1 MGQRGLCCA
10 DGAEVMR
17 TWAGGEA
24 GRGGMDNISF
34 GSWALITLTCPSH
47 GSLHSLSDIYWVSA
61 RDQVLG
67 MQRSLIKS

>member
-17 TWAGGEA
+17 TWAGGGA
-24 GRGGMDNISF
+24 GQGRVGNISF
-34 GSWALITLTCPSH
+34 GAWALITPTRPSH

-67 MQRSLIKS
+67 IA